1 MQQTLNLTHIQ
12 SISRRFRLFLT
23 LIIVLTPVASMLSW
37 TFFNSLPA
45 GFKSGLPVRVK
56 EDLSE
61 MTLILG
67 FLITLIPMLVELY
80 GAIHL
85 KRLFAL
91 YEQGIVFSETNI
103 TCFRHIGYAL
113 IVWVPIN
120 IVYIMLMSLNINY
133 AKPFGTRVIFQIGTS
148 DMVIL
153 FFGGVVLLI
162 AWVMKEAVRLEDE
175 LAHTV

>member
-1 MQQTLNLTHIQ
+1 MSVLNMPHIQ
-12 SISRRFRLFLT
+12 LVSRRFRLFLT
-23 LIIVLTPVASMLSW
+23 IVIVITPILSMLSW

-45 GFKSGLPVRVK
+45 GFSKSGLPVRVT
-56 EDLSE
+56 EELSS
-61 MTLILG
+61 MTRVLG
-67 FLITLIPMLVELY
+67 FMITLLPMSVELY

-85 KRLFAL
+85 KRLFTL

-113 IVWVPIN
+113 IVWVPTN

-133 AKPFGTRVIFQIGTS
+133 AKPFGTRVLFQIGTS

-162 AWVMKEAVRLEDE
+162 AWVMKEAARLEDE